1 MPNSEVVHC
10 SLCLRG
16 DTVNSLP
23 ILKLQTHQ
31 CLHWLQVNFHYWAF
45 IPCTSKRVHQHRS
58 QRRLL
63 LLRCTGVLPTMLH
76 KYHVGSRSSSDNIIF
91 YLVVSHQTK
100 RHHLP
105 IHSCLLYSYYYHRR
119 SSSDRSRGILF
130 HHRRF
135 FYQVNCWQMGTYERV
150 QDTNLVR
157 QVLSKLLKLQSLV

>member
-16 DTVNSLP
+16 DTVDPLP

-31 CLHWLQVNFHYWAF
+31 CLHWPQVNFHYWAF
-45 IPCTSKRVHQHRS
+45 IPCTIKRAHQRRS

-63 LLRCTGVLPTMLH
+63 LLRCTSVLPTMLH

-130 HHRRF
+130 TIVVLITKSIIDRWAR
-135 FYQVNCWQMGTYERV
+135 
-150 QDTNLVR
+150 TNVCRTPILFD
-157 QVLSKLLKLQSLV
+157 KY

>member
-16 DTVNSLP
+16 DTVDPLP

-31 CLHWLQVNFHYWAF
+31 CLHWPQVTFHYWAF
-45 IPCTSKRVHQHRS
+45 IPCTIKRAHQHRS

-91 YLVVSHQTK
+91 YLVVSHQTQ

-130 HHRRF
+130 HHRHF
-135 FYQVNCWQMGTYERV
+135 VYQVNC
-150 QDTNLVR
+150 
-157 QVLSKLLKLQSLV
+157 